1 MSHVIQASLFLPPLI
16 LDTRTLEQSAQD
28 CTPDHVGQFLKAIGL
43 GHHEATF
50 IEQDVRGEM
59 LLETD
64 QEMLEELGVTSAIE
78 RLKIK
83 VH

>member
-1 MSHVIQASLFLPPLI
+1 M
-16 LDTRTLEQSAQD
+16 
-28 CTPDHVGQFLKAIGL
+28 GQFLEMIGL
-43 GHHEATF
+43 GHHVATF
-50 IEQDVRGEM
+50 IEQEISGDI
-59 LLETD
+59 LLEAD

>member
-1 MSHVIQASLFLPPLI
+1 MTCSTLCPSLFV

-28 CTPDHVGQFLKAIGL
+28 CTPAHVSQFLEEIGL
-43 GHHEATF
+43 GHHVAEFT
-50 IEQDVRGEM
+50 EQDISGDM
-59 LLETD
+59 LLDPD
-64 QEMLEELGVTSAIE
+64 QDMLEELGVTSAIE